1 MAKIEQSWEPGTLDK
16 TRKNLGVLSEEEAK
30 KMMAI
35 LGGEVLQ
42 EKSAPINYNEL
53 PRNKIYAK
61 KASGKTANEGSATAV
76 RQMASEESKPK
87 VKKLPDINARER
99 QLFDRLMMDSE
110 YKIKTSYGIFNFVLK
125 FTKNNDKLRRGFVE
139 FDLEKDLEHLNE
151 FITAVKSIIQIAPA
165 SYKEHIMLSDEERF
179 AFIRLVGSWVLKD
192 LRYYLNT
199 IKSHPDNVT
208 VLSTSDFIKATYRM
222 LLKIYYLGENR
233 IPAIFKEIH
242 NELSRYP
249 KIDKH
254 KVTAMTK
261 TGITE
266 WFYVYKKVIK
276 GLYPLLMRLCC
287 KHCEEFHDFFIVR
300 TADILGFL
308 EMTKY
313 DLMLPNHKAKKQ
325 DEKGEGKKE
334 EKPEKK
340 KEDEEEKKE
349 EHKLS
354 PYVKSGLKLLEQL
367 FPQAGFDNLES
378 HPDMYPYF
386 QPLYQFRDGL
396 NLVSPEN
403 PVQVTVILL
412 RITEDFLQ
420 GCRTADLTFPD
431 EDENDDMDK
440 ISTILNEW
448 ALYRE
453 VLFERN
459 YSEVIKEFANS
470 EFSNPGDFKK
480 SQYGLKLLTD
490 MLWETKY
497 YFLPYF
503 KFQQLIL
510 DKPKNDNPYR
520 QLCVRATILRK
531 YLQTIVRKIAEAEK
545 NKGAVD
551 GVGNPWAKY
560 KYGIQTPVSK
570 RLNILLGAKKPEGES
585 RATNANLLKYTLCVI
600 AVLEWWLNDKSSPA
614 YSYGDSDLYRVSAV
628 DGAPEFSVP
637 LMQNQ
642 NELFSEALKS
652 AVVKKAGTGQSAS
665 PAPAKPS
672 VATAAA
678 SENPTEKK
686 QTV

>member
-30 KMMAI
+30 KMMTV
-35 LGGEVLQ
+35 LGGEILQ
-42 EKSAPINYNEL
+42 EKSAPIDYKSL
-53 PRNKIYAK
+53 PQHQIFAK
-61 KASGKTANEGSATAV
+61 KPLGKSANSGSTAATQ
-76 RQMASEESKPK
+76 QMTETPAKPK
-87 VKKLPDINARER
+87 QKKLPDIKPTEK

-125 FTKNNDKLRRGFVE
+125 FTKNSEKLRKGFVE
-139 FDLEKDLEHLNE
+139 YDLEKDVEHLND
-151 FITAVKSIIQIAPA
+151 FITAIKSIIQISPA
-165 SYKEHIMLSDEERF
+165 SYKEKIMLAEEEKF
-179 AFIRLVGSWVLKD
+179 TFIRLVGSWSLKD
-192 LRYYLNT
+192 LKYYLNSL
-199 IKSHPDNVT
+199 KAHPDNVT
-208 VLSTSDFIKATYRM
+208 VLSTYDFIKTIYRL

-233 IPAIFKEIH
+233 IPGIFKEIH
-242 NELSRYP
+242 NDLIKYP
-249 KIDKH
+249 KIDKR
-254 KVTAMTK
+254 KVTTATK
-261 TGITE
+261 AGITE
-266 WFYVYKKVIK
+266 WFYVYKKIIK

-313 DLMLPNHKAKKQ
+313 DLMLPNQKSKKS
-325 DEKGEGKKE
+325 
-334 EKPEKK
+334 
-340 KEDEEEKKE
+340 EEEKKE
-349 EHKLS
+349 GGEEKKGEENKEGETKSDSVMS

-367 FPQAGFDNLES
+367 FPQAGFAALDS

-386 QPLYQFRDGL
+386 QPLYQFREGL

-403 PVQVTVILL
+403 PVQVTIILL

-420 GCRTADLTFPD
+420 GCRNIDLQFINDTD
-431 EDENDDMDK
+431 ELDDTDK
-440 ISTILNEW
+440 IATIMSEW

-459 YSEVIKEFANS
+459 YAGVIKEFTNS
-470 EFSNPGDFKK
+470 EFSNPGDFRK

-490 MLWETKY
+490 MLWETKF

-531 YLQTIVRKIAEAEK
+531 YLQNLVKKIAAAEK
-545 NKGAVD
+545 QKGYVD

-560 KYGIQTPVSK
+560 HYGIQTPVSK
-570 RLNILLGAKKPEGES
+570 RLNIILGAKKPEGES
-585 RATNANLLKYTLCVI
+585 KATNANLLKYTLCVI
-600 AVLEWWLNDKSSPA
+600 AVLEWWLNEKSSPA
-614 YSYGDSDLYRVSAV
+614 YSYGDSNLYRVSAA

-642 NELFSEALKS
+642 NDLFMAALKAS
-652 AVVKKAGTGQSAS
+652 AVKKSDEDQHG
-665 PAPAKPS
+665 K
-672 VATAAA
+672 
-678 SENPTEKK
+678 SET
-686 QTV
+686 Q